1 MNFDVPFG
9 TVEGEMVVTVLAPMK
24 RFVSCFSDKFWLYLI
39 LAWWMFGSYGKLA
52 TSECSN

>member
-24 RFVSCFSDKFWLYLI
+24 SFVSCFSDKFWLYLI